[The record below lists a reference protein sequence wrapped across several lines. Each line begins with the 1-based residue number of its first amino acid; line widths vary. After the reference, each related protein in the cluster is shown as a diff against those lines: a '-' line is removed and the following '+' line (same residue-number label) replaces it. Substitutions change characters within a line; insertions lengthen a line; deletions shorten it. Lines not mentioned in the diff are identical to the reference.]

1 MKITQMWKR
10 NEPDSIAGYSITL
23 TTIYSSMDKLEI
35 DDLEKTMPKGMLVMD
50 GDYKPIKGDSDAAD

>member
-1 MKITQMWKR
+1 MRITQAWAR
-10 NEPDSIAGYSITL
+10 NEPDTIRGESITL
-23 TTIYSSMDKLEI
+23 VTVYSSFDKSEI